1 MIWTFLILR
10 AACAVILMMFTF
22 VMNSIYEKVSFA
34 REYHSRTGSRAPELG
49 HPKLAQCA
57 KR

>member
-1 MIWTFLILR
+1 MIWTFWILR
-10 AACAVILMMFTF
+10 AACAVILMVFAF
-22 VMNSIYEKVSFA
+22 VMNSIFEKVSIA
-34 REYHSRTGSRAPELG
+34 REYHSRTGCRAFELG

>member
-1 MIWTFLILR
+1 MIWTFWILR
-10 AACAVILMMFTF
+10 AAGAVILMVFAF
-22 VMNSIYEKVSFA
+22 VMNSIFEKVSIA

>member
-1 MIWTFLILR
+1 MNWTYLILR
-10 AACAVILMMFTF
+10 TACAVILMVFAF
-22 VMNSIYEKVSFA
+22 VVNSIFANVSIA
-34 REYHSRTGSRAPELG
+34 REYHSRTGSRTSDLG

>member
-1 MIWTFLILR
+1 MNWTYLILR
-10 AACAVILMMFTF
+10 VACAVILMVVAF
-22 VMNSIYEKVSFA
+22 VVNSIFEKVSIA
-34 REYHSRTGSRAPELG
+34 REHYSRTGSRAFELG

>member
-10 AACAVILMMFTF
+10 AACAVILMVFAF
-22 VMNSIYEKVSFA
+22 VMNSIFEKVSIA
-34 REYHSRTGSRAPELG
+34 REHYSRTGSRAPELG